1 MKRLLVVVL
10 GLAFLAAC
18 SSGPAKPSASQT
30 PSATRTTPAP
40 SGSSKPT
47 LGKSPPPIQWSCD
60 VGKYEFL
67 FDYDEFVYLIRGRV
81 VVTDGDKTY
90 VLEAGDTAHFPQGVT
105 VIWEIT
111 ERMTKY
117 FVARA
122 PF

>member
-1 MKRLLVVVL
+1 VAEANAVTRPVTTARLVEPLPSIKL
-10 GLAFLAAC
+10 PDHEILEGTPDARCLFTAESADRGAC
-18 SSGPAKPSASQT
+18 AGF
-30 PSATRTTPAP
+30 
-40 SGSSKPT
+40 
-47 LGKSPPPIQWSCD
+47 WSCD
-60 VGKYEFL
+60 VGKYEFI

-81 VVTDGDKTY
+81 IVTDGDRTY
-90 VLEAGDTAHFPQGVT
+90 VLEAGDTAHFPQGIT